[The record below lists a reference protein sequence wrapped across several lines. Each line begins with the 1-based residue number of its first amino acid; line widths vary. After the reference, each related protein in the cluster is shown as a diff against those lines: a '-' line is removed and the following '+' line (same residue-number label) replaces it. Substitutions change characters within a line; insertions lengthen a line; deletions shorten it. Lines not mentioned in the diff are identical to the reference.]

1 MINRSL
7 SFRKVS
13 WRTLFEEEV
22 SRAGGRQGLLSDIT
36 GSHSAQPFLLTWN
49 LELHLGFSSV
59 IMGCLD
65 HFENNS
71 T

>member
-1 MINRSL
+1 M
-7 SFRKVS
+7 
-13 WRTLFEEEV
+13 
-22 SRAGGRQGLLSDIT
+22 SRVGGRQGLSSGIT
-36 GSHSAQPFLLTWN
+36 GSHSAITFLLTWN